1 MLRDAGITPVYANGV
16 RISDDNAMRVVQQ
29 ACGCAVCALP
39 RGCSRS
45 HSSAQV
51 CGYARSRVEGA
62 LARGRSSNALGRM
75 ASGGVGVD
83 VVGGNLF
90 YTAQPVGVR
99 SGIDY
104 MHTGGVRRI
113 EVDKMR
119 LHLDAGQIVLM
130 TALGYSASGEVFNV
144 RTDEVRAPRCGPRY
158 APAEIRAEVRATRC
172 GPRSPPRTQVAART
186 AGSLRASKLIFI
198 SPASFVACTGPK
210 GCRPSPPS
218 NSATVAA
225 DGWQLVQSMRLTE
238 AKGLIRYYGET
249 EDLYSDENM
258 AAAPADAPPTPVGG
272 RAQARVWRLLLPLV
286 LLSPPSLIV
295 ESAALCDR

>member
-29 ACGCAVCALP
+29 VCGCAVYALP
-39 RGCSRS
+39 RGCS
-45 HSSAQV
+45 HTDSSMQV

-144 RTDEVRAPRCGPRY
+144 RTDEVRAPRCEPRYYARRPRY
-158 APAEIRAEVRATRC
+158 APR
-172 GPRSPPRTQVAART
+172 
-186 AGSLRASKLIFI
+186 
-198 SPASFVACTGPK
+198 
-210 GCRPSPPS
+210 
-218 NSATVAA
+218 
-225 DGWQLVQSMRLTE
+225 
-238 AKGLIRYYGET
+238 
-249 EDLYSDENM
+249 
-258 AAAPADAPPTPVGG
+258 DAPRVVGRDRRRVRRWP
-272 RAQARVWRLLLPLV
+272 RAPPA
-286 LLSPPSLIV
+286 LSAHRS
-295 ESAALCDR
+295 